1 MESGGKPSPKRVIRI
16 NIHFKEERLMR
27 ELSRVCIALVIA
39 CAFLAGQAFAGEAKD
54 KASENKRTVIYSFLG
69 TVVKADAV
77 KKTITIKAVAD
88 KENYLLGDDMPFREF
103 NAEGKEI
110 TLDISKAM
118 FLGAK
123 DISGITGHPLVRV
136 GYDKVGGAYVAHTVL
151 VLSKRELSMAR

>member
-1 MESGGKPSPKRVIRI
+1 MRV
-16 NIHFKEERLMR
+16 NIHFKEERFMR
-27 ELSRVCIALVIA
+27 ELSRVCIALVIV
-39 CAFLAGQAFAGEAKD
+39 CAFLYGQAFAGEAKD
-54 KASENKRTVIYSFLG
+54 AASGNKRTVIYSFLG

-88 KENYLLGDDMPFREF
+88 KENYLLGNDMPFREF

-110 TLDISKAM
+110 TFDVSKAT

-123 DISGITGHPLVRV
+123 DVGGITGHPLVRV
-136 GYDKVGGAYVAHTVL
+136 GYDREGGAYVAHTVL